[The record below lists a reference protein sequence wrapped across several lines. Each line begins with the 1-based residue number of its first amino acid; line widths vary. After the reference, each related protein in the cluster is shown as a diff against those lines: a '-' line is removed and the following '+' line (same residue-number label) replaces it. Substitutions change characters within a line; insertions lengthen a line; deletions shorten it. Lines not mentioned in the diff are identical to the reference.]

1 MGWLRKTQKV
11 TWEFSAE
18 EILKFYDKPKKLIG
32 EIQDEIDEQSNF
44 LEYATKKL
52 TQQPEENLDSL
63 GNLIE
68 HHLNVICNTYILF
81 GMLREISDEV
91 ASLVLTKKASPFALD
106 ASQKSHD
113 VMYDFIDDVKGR
125 FKSDLIALGVG
136 KDFAIELIKSAWLQA
151 ANLQPDGIESIEQG
165 RDGANEWDWINSSSW
180 HVRNPIEYEANFVV
194 AIDATS
200 DKLRLLRKTNSE
212 KSQSSKNTKFSPR
225 RFPTKAE
232 LEAMKKAGVSKG
244 DSINTNPRLFPT
256 KAEQEA
262 MRAARGISNQDPE
275 D

>member
-11 TWEFSAE
+11 SWEFPAE

-52 TQQPEENLDSL
+52 TQEPEENLDSL
-63 GNLIE
+63 GSLIE

-91 ASLVLTKKASPFALD
+91 ASLVLAKKASPFALD
-106 ASQKSHD
+106 AAQKSHE

-151 ANLQPDGIESIEQG
+151 ANLQPDGIKSIEEG

-180 HVRNPIEYEANFVV
+180 QARNPIEYEANFVI
-194 AIDATS
+194 AIDAMC

-244 DSINTNPRLFPT
+244 DSVNTNPRLFPT

-262 MRAARGISNQDPE
+262 MRAARDISSQDPE